1 MKSIFNYFIFSIF
14 AVGLFSS
21 CISSEEMNYMQNI
34 TLNYPIKPFEEYKLS
49 VDDKISC
56 NISSSDTELVG
67 IFNTVLSPNQSAA
80 KTYIIYSDSTVI
92 LPFFGRIKI
101 AGLTIQ
107 EAERV
112 IQKMMQESVKDA
124 QVKVTLASN
133 NFYILASNKRNYPSV
148 YKDNMTIYQALAV
161 AQQTTSSMDISK
173 ISILRRDAS
182 GKTITKTFD
191 LRSQDLVQSE
201 FYYIKPNDLIYIPT
215 NKRSFFNIESL
226 GAFTSAMMIPLTFL
240 VYTVLYNYNDL

>member
-1 MKSIFNYFIFSIF
+1 MKSILNYLLLSIL
-14 AVGLFSS
+14 AVSLLSS
-21 CISSEEMNYMQNI
+21 CISSEEMNYMQQIN
-34 TLNYPIKPFEEYKLS
+34 LNYPIKPFEEYKLTI
-49 VDDKISC
+49 DDKISC
-56 NISSSDTELVG
+56 NISTSDKELVRIFNSVLSSD
-67 IFNTVLSPNQSAA
+67 QSSA
-80 KTYIIYSDSTVI
+80 KTYTIYSDSTVI
-92 LPFFGRIKI
+92 LPFFGRVKI
-101 AGLTIQ
+101 AGYTVQ
-107 EAERV
+107 QAEKV
-112 IQKMMQESVKDA
+112 IQKMMQESVIDA
-124 QVKVTLASN
+124 QVKITLASN
-133 NFYILASNKRNYPSV
+133 NFYILASNKRNYQAV
-148 YKDNMTIYQALAV
+148 YKENMTIFQALAV

-182 GKTITKTFD
+182 GNTIQKTFD

>member
-1 MKSIFNYFIFSIF
+1 MKSIFNYFLLCIF
-14 AVGLFSS
+14 AIGIFSS

-34 TLNYPIKPFEEYKLS
+34 TLNYPIKPFEEYRLTI
-49 VDDKISC
+49 DDKISC
-56 NISSSDTELVG
+56 NISSSDRNLVG
-67 IFNTVLSPNQSAA
+67 TFNTVLAENQSAA

-92 LPFFGRIKI
+92 LPFFGRVKI
-101 AGLTIQ
+101 AGLTVQ
-107 EAERV
+107 EAEKV

-133 NFYILASNKRNYPSV
+133 NFYILASNKRNYQSV
-148 YKDNMTIYQALAV
+148 YKENMTIYQALAV

-173 ISILRRDAS
+173 ISILRRDAA
-182 GKTITKTFD
+182 GRTMQKTFD

-215 NKRSFFNIESL
+215 NKHSFFNIESL

>member
-1 MKSIFNYFIFSIF
+1 MKSIFNYFLLCIF
-14 AVGLFSS
+14 AISVLSS

-34 TLNYPIKPFEEYKLS
+34 TLNYPIEPFKEYRLTI
-49 VDDKISC
+49 DDKISC
-56 NISSSDTELVG
+56 NISTSDRNLVET
-67 IFNTVLSPNQSAA
+67 FNTVLTPNQSTA

-92 LPFFGRIKI
+92 LPFFGRVKI
-101 AGLTIQ
+101 AGLTVQ

-112 IQKMMQESVKDA
+112 IQKMMQESVTDA

-133 NFYILASNKRNYPSV
+133 NFYILASNKRNYQSV
-148 YKDNMTIYQALAV
+148 YKENMTIYQALAV

-173 ISILRRDAS
+173 ISILRRDAV
-182 GKTITKTFD
+182 GRTVQKTFD
-191 LRSQDLVQSE
+191 LRSQDIVQSE

-215 NKRSFFNIESL
+215 NKHSFFNIESL

>member
-1 MKSIFNYFIFSIF
+1 MKSIFNYFLLCIF
-14 AVGLFSS
+14 AISVFSS

-34 TLNYPIKPFEEYKLS
+34 TLNYPIEPFKEYRLTI
-49 VDDKISC
+49 DDKISC
-56 NISSSDTELVG
+56 NISTSDRSLVET
-67 IFNTVLSPNQSAA
+67 FNTVLTPNQSAA

-92 LPFFGRIKI
+92 LPFFGKVKI
-101 AGLTIQ
+101 AGLTVQ

-112 IQKMMQESVKDA
+112 IQKMMQESVTDA

-133 NFYILASNKRNYPSV
+133 NFYILASNKRNYQSV
-148 YKDNMTIYQALAV
+148 YKENMTIYQALAV

-173 ISILRRDAS
+173 ISILRRDAA
-182 GKTITKTFD
+182 GKTVQKTFD
-191 LRSQDLVQSE
+191 LRSQDIVQSE

-215 NKRSFFNIESL
+215 NKHSFFNIESL